1 MQKCSSIRMEASS
14 RRWGSKTP
22 PLLPLR
28 AGADHSPAG
37 MSRAWLL
44 GNVHMAL
51 GFANLDGAAA
61 QSGDIASDG
70 RNSLLA
76 HAPLTIFATTGVVC
90 SANLHSGWA
99 RLRTARDATA
109 LGGYWLSRNCVTLL
123 ALGSVWEATMCRRRN
138 EVRWLRFIERRTA
151 PPAKACSMP
160 TTTRMDVRSD
170 WRSIAMADC

>member
-1 MQKCSSIRMEASS
+1 
-14 RRWGSKTP
+14 
-22 PLLPLR
+22 
-28 AGADHSPAG
+28 
-37 MSRAWLL
+37 
-44 GNVHMAL
+44 MAL

-70 RNSLLA
+70 RNFAARSRAADDLRDDLSLSA
-76 HAPLTIFATTGVVC
+76 ARIYTADGHACG
-90 SANLHSGWA
+90 
-99 RLRTARDATA
+99 RRDATA

-123 ALGSVWEATMCRRRN
+123 ALGSVWEATMCRRRS
-138 EVRWLRFIERRTA
+138 EVRWLRPKLLIERRTA